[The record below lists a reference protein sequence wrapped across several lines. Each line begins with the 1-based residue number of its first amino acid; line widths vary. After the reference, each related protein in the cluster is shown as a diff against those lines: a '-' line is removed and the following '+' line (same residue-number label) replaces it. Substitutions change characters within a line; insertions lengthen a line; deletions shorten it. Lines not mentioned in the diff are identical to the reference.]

1 MRKDGDMIRSL
12 VTLPLP
18 GRLLSDAGVQAQP
31 LRAVL
36 AEAGASQ
43 VFLER
48 GEKLLGIRNAPPS
61 ARAAVGLAE
70 VRGYRHAI
78 LAVPGDLV
86 DHRAALSILHPHLE
100 MHLLPVVPGD
110 APLLERAWQGLRK
123 SLPPGPSSTPPGD
136 YRLLARSLE
145 EYARRQRS
153 GLYPSAE
160 WRRFLLGLLLGG
172 TPVPP
177 TADGNSGGAK
187 VALLGGLAGPGDLLD
202 YIEMFG
208 GRVVYDEWLELS
220 NEIFFAERPFEVLA
234 DSPLV
239 CGLGAR
245 EKRMKKILGDVDAVV
260 LVVEPFCASALEEAW
275 VRSAIRKPTLVIE
288 ADGLGHLDATRV
300 MRLENFASMAFASA
314 RGGAGR

>member
-1 MRKDGDMIRSL
+1 MIRSL

-18 GRLLSDAGVQAQP
+18 GCLLSDAGVYAQP
-31 LRAVL
+31 LRALL
-36 AEAGASQ
+36 ADVGTSE

-48 GEKLLGIRNAPPS
+48 GEKLLGVRNAPPT
-61 ARAAVGLAE
+61 AKAAVGLAE

-86 DHRAALSILHPHLE
+86 DHRAALSVLYPHLE
-100 MHLLPVVPGD
+100 MHLLPIVPGD
-110 APLLERAWQGLRK
+110 AKLMAMAWQGLVAG
-123 SLPPGPSSTPPGD
+123 LPTAMPPPANAD

-145 EYARRQRS
+145 EHARRQRR

-172 TPVPP
+172 TPVAP
-177 TADGNSGGAK
+177 TSDDKAGLAK

-220 NEIFFAERPFEVLA
+220 NEIFFGEEPFATLA
-234 DSPLV
+234 NSPLV

-245 EKRMKKILGDVDAVV
+245 EQRVTEILDEVDAIV

-275 VRSAIRKPTLVIE
+275 VRSAFRKPILVIE

-300 MRLENFASMAFASA
+300 MRLENFAAMAFARA
-314 RGGAGR
+314 RGGSGK